1 VSMAGRPKYQ
11 RSTFSEAKKQ
21 PESAVGC
28 SNFAQTMQEGSC
40 KRERSLEVEGVL
52 AVVLISHKPSSAF
65 SYFPQEITA

>member
-1 VSMAGRPKYQ
+1 
-11 RSTFSEAKKQ
+11 
-21 PESAVGC
+21 
-28 SNFAQTMQEGSC
+28 MQEGSC